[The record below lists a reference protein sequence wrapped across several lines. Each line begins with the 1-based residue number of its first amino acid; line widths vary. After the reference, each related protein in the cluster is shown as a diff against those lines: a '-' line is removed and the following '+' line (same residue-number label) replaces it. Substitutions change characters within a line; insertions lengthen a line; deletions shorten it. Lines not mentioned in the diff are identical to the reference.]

1 MNEITLELLRYLPG
15 LLQTLGWSLVLWAW
29 WSMKR
34 IFVRQEE
41 CEVCRAGFD
50 GRIEALAA
58 QQRSSE
64 AAKKALE
71 QGLKAL
77 PTSQDIQALALSLK
91 EIEGDIK
98 GLAQKV
104 NGQARATERMEKAV
118 DLLTEVH
125 MGNKG

>member
-1 MNEITLELLRYLPG
+1 MNELTLELLRYLPG
-15 LLQTLGWSLVLWAW
+15 LLQTLGWALVLWAW

-41 CEVCRAGFD
+41 CEICRTGFD
-50 GRIEALAA
+50 VRLEALAA
-58 QQRSSE
+58 QQRDSE
-64 AAKKALE
+64 ASKRAVEQAL
-71 QGLKAL
+71 KSL
-77 PTSQDIQALALSLK
+77 PTSQDMQGLALSLK

>member
-15 LLQTLGWSLVLWAW
+15 LLQTLGWALVLWAW

-41 CEVCRAGFD
+41 CKICRDGFD
-50 GRIEALAA
+50 GRIESLAA
-58 QQRSSE
+58 QQRDNE
-64 AAKKALE
+64 AGKKALE
-71 QGLKAL
+71 QALMSL
-77 PTSQDIQALALSLK
+77 PTSQDMQALALSLK